1 MIRLEM
7 KNYNMILT
15 EKLLKY
21 QLYHQA
27 KLISMNI
34 LLVKIHYHLIQQ
46 QIIKQAKFAYSPLGK
61 AFKKQIKTIE
71 DQGEKQVEALKD
83 LKPKEQTK
91 ATECKSDK
99 NNQSIATDI
108 FNDLIKK
115 RKSIMNELYE
125 SVDKNKLYF
134 EYGGPTKDVSFYEY
148 YDSRELCNEIKNN

>member
-7 KNYNMILT
+7 KNYNMIST
-15 EKLLKY
+15 EKPLKY

-71 DQGEKQVEALKD
+71 DQG
-83 LKPKEQTK
+83 QT
-91 ATECKSDK
+91 S
-99 NNQSIATDI
+99 
-108 FNDLIKK
+108 
-115 RKSIMNELYE
+115 
-125 SVDKNKLYF
+125 
-134 EYGGPTKDVSFYEY
+134 
-148 YDSRELCNEIKNN
+148 